1 MLITLDTQDSARSVH
16 VTEGRAEFRILVVD
30 DQSTQRLKLK
40 AAVEALGF
48 ASDEAESG
56 PRALQMMKSRRYA
69 LVLLDILMPDM
80 DGFDVMSFMKRDRQL
95 RDIPVIVI
103 SALEGEMSSVVKAIE
118 LGAEDFLPKQ
128 FDQVLLAAR
137 LDSALESER
146 AMAREREQLVQVE
159 KLTQA
164 AAILESQ
171 IVNPDVLQLQETVL
185 RSDDIGKLARVF
197 VQMTHRI
204 HGREA
209 QLYKQIQMIRTG
221 SLLLG
226 IGVVGGSCIALTK
239 VAVQQQP
246 HPLGIVL
253 WVNLFCACICL
264 PIAAYRQAIRMP
276 SASMSVSILLLGMFT
291 LLLQVPLFW
300 AAQTLPASVI
310 VMIMAMESLFIIILV
325 VVTRAEHRSLPRL
338 AGVLVGLAAIVVA
351 VAGARASFSIEQV
364 TAAALLFV
372 SPLAVAVRTL
382 YWDTP
387 PRQIT
392 DTFALV
398 GTSTLAGAVLIAP
411 AAVYLDDLASLA
423 PASKGDLFILVIA
436 LLTVVTAATTAMQ
449 ITLIRFSDSL
459 FAAQAGLATMVAGLI
474 WSYLLHGDLLPH
486 WGWLTCGLLLLGGI
500 LSISRWKKD
509 TQPAVR
515 IVDIELG

>member
-1 MLITLDTQDSARSVH
+1 MIILDTQNSMNAALTSD
-16 VTEGRAEFRILVVD
+16 GRAEFRILVVD
-30 DQSTQRLKLK
+30 DQATQRLKLK

-48 ASDEAESG
+48 ASDEAENG
-56 PRALQMMKSRRYA
+56 LRALQMMKNTRYS
-69 LVLLDILMPDM
+69 LVLLDIIMPDM
-80 DGFDVMSFMKRDRQL
+80 DGFEVMSFMKRDRQL

-146 AMAREREQLVQVE
+146 AMAREREQLIEVE

-171 IVNPDVLQLQETVL
+171 IVNPKILQLHETAS

-226 IGVVGGSCIALTK
+226 IGVVGGSCIALAK

-264 PIAAYRQAIRMP
+264 PIAAYRQSIRTP
-276 SASMSVSILLLGMFT
+276 SASILVSILLLGVFT
-291 LLLQVPLFW
+291 LLLEVPLFW
-300 AAQTLPASVI
+300 AAQTLSASII
-310 VMIMAMESLFIIILV
+310 VMIMALESLLIIFLV
-325 VVTRAEHRSLPRL
+325 VVTRAEHRLLPRL
-338 AGVLVGLAAIVVA
+338 AGVLIGLAAIVVA
-351 VAGARASFSIEQV
+351 VAGAGALFSIEQV
-364 TAAALLFV
+364 TAAAVL
-372 SPLAVAVRTL
+372 SIAPLAVAVRTF
-382 YWDTP
+382 YWDSP
-387 PRQIT
+387 PHQPT

-398 GTSTLAGAVLIAP
+398 GTSALAGAVLIAP
-411 AAVYLDDLASLA
+411 LAVYLDDLASLA
-423 PASKGDLFILVIA
+423 PTSSGDLFILVIA
-436 LLTVVTAATTAMQ
+436 LLTVVTAATTAMR

-459 FAAQAGLATMVAGLI
+459 FAAQASLATMVAGLI
-474 WSYLLHGDLLPH
+474 WSYLLHGDLLPV

-500 LSISRWKKD
+500 LSISRGKKK
-509 TQPAVR
+509 TQAV
-515 IVDIELG
+515 VDIELG